1 MQGGEAFQ
9 LRIPQRCQHLFLP
22 QGGER
27 DLRFLP
33 GGGLLGGLVLAF
45 QFGQDLPGPL
55 DDPSGHPRQARHLNA
70 VALVRPAGDDL
81 SQEEDLVFFLPGGDV
96 EVFDPR
102 KLPF

>member
-33 GGGLLGGLVLAF
+33 GGGLLGGLVLAL
-45 QFGQDLPGPL
+45 QFGQNLPRPPNDFG
-55 DDPSGHPRQARHLNA
+55 RQARQIGDLDA
-70 VALVRPAGDDL
+70 VALVCPAGDDL
-81 SQEEDLVFFLPGGDV
+81 PQEEDFVFFLPGGDV